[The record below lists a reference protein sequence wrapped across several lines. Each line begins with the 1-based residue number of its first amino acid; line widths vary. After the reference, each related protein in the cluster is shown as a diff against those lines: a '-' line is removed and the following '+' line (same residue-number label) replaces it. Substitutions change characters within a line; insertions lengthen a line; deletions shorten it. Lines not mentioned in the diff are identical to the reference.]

1 MPVVDVR
8 TGEDRRRE
16 AAGNA
21 AIFTIVVMVI
31 FAGFPF
37 LPYFAG
43 AIGMWR
49 LVSVILVTATNAIGL
64 GNDNFPTL
72 VIIASGFGTAASH
85 WWIGLKFWRILQIFL
100 FYYFLS
106 FYALII
112 IYCIWLFAFSRTN
125 DFNYILSYYH
135 FFWELIGVQW
145 TAIVA
150 LASSRSSL
158 P

>member
-1 MPVVDVR
+1 MSVVDVR

-21 AIFTIVVMVI
+21 AIFALVVMVI

-72 VIIASGFGTAASH
+72 VIIATGIGTAASR
-85 WWIGLKFWRILQIFL
+85 WWVGSKFWRILQKHL
-100 FYYFLS
+100 FYYFS
-106 FYALII
+106 GFYALG
-112 IYCIWLFAFSRTN
+112 
-125 DFNYILSYYH
+125 ILY
-135 FFWELIGVQW
+135 
-145 TAIVA
+145 
-150 LASSRSSL
+150 
-158 P
+158 